1 MCDFK
6 LLKYLNCF
14 THKLH
19 LYGLSARGESIKPA
33 TQTSLFE
40 CSSSFKFCS
49 RGTRGFFLSLH
60 WILVWVRCE
69 GFNVFSVNCSLE
81 GRAKS
86 FVFSFISS
94 AWFSLSFSERIQLY
108 FLNLGLS
115 LVKRKH
121 RNTLTGITVR
131 KDGETINIWVIKSY
145 MITLYLS
152 PSKEVNPTLLLAID
166 PSYEEKR
173 HYYKISIF
181 RWQLTVTIHL
191 VLFNWAFFRTINFV
205 YSI

>member
-1 MCDFK
+1 MLSSGELSTIFLCTIFMCDFK

-33 TQTSLFE
+33 TQTLLFG

-60 WILVWVRCE
+60 WIFVWVGCE

-81 GRAKS
+81 DSAKS
-86 FVFSFISS
+86 FVFPFISS
-94 AWFSLSFSERIQLY
+94 AWFSLSFSGRIRLY

-121 RNTLTGITVR
+121 WNTLTGINVWM
-131 KDGETINIWVIKSY
+131 DGETINIWVIKSFK
-145 MITLYLS
+145 ITLYLS

-166 PSYEEKR
+166 PSYKERR
-173 HYYKISIF
+173 HY
-181 RWQLTVTIHL
+181 
-191 VLFNWAFFRTINFV
+191 
-205 YSI
+205 

>member
-60 WILVWVRCE
+60 WIFVWVRCE

-81 GRAKS
+81 GRAKAL
-86 FVFSFISS
+86 VFSFISS
-94 AWFSLSFSERIQLY
+94 AWFSLSFSGRIRLY

-121 RNTLTGITVR
+121 GNTLTGIKIR
-131 KDGETINIWVIKSY
+131 KDGETINIRVIKIV

-152 PSKEVNPTLLLAID
+152 PSKEVNPSLQSAID
-166 PSYEEKR
+166 PSCKERR
-173 HYYKISIF
+173 HYF
-181 RWQLTVTIHL
+181 
-191 VLFNWAFFRTINFV
+191 
-205 YSI
+205 